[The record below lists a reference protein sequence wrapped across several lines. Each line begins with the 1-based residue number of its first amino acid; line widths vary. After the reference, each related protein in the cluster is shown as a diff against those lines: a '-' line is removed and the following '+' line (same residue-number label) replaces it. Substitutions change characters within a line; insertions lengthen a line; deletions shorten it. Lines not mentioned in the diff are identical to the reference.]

1 MSSQPINNSNNQGFM
16 VYQGGF
22 QIIQVAVLLKQASGI
37 FGKLRHGEVLE
48 GDDQDGYK
56 VVNSEEFAELI
67 QQSKALVNYTDCFVL
82 KNPSDKRTE
91 IYGIMDNPERMDEYD
106 ALRYV
111 TGILDTIVS
120 TLPKRKIPEK
130 LTSSKQKGA
139 ICAAI
144 WHYRDLIEI
153 QKDRDRAREEK
164 SEADIGRKRAKMAD
178 REVRHR
184 AGGS

>member
-1 MSSQPINNSNNQGFM
+1 M

-82 KNPSDKRTE
+82 KDPSDKRTE
-91 IYGIMDNPERMDEYD
+91 IYLIGESIPDMDPYH
-106 ALRYV
+106 ALCYV
-111 TGILDTIVS
+111 IGILDTIVS
-120 TLPKRKIPEK
+120 TLPKRKIPEM
-130 LTSSKQKGA
+130 LTSYKQKGA
-139 ICAAI
+139 MSTVIYQI
-144 WHYRDLIEI
+144 
-153 QKDRDRAREEK
+153 
-164 SEADIGRKRAKMAD
+164 
-178 REVRHR
+178 HR
-184 AGGS
+184 LNDFIDCMVEDTDDGEDGV